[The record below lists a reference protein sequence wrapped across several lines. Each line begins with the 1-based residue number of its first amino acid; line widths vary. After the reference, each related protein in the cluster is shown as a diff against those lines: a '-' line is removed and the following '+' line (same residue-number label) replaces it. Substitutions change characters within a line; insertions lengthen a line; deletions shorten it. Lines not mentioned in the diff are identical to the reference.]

1 MNETRRAWISYTKSS
16 DDVSGLDELLVIKP
30 ENFLCY
36 SEYYFLNDMRK
47 LFYAAYLTM
56 NTQTHSALS
65 FRHRLDCNNIHRH
78 YNFNYIYLD
87 IDSVVAIWLYNTS
100 YHNPLYL

>member
-16 DDVSGLDELLVIKP
+16 NDVSGLDELLVIKP

-47 LFYAAYLTM
+47 LFYAVCP
-56 NTQTHSALS
+56 
-65 FRHRLDCNNIHRH
+65 DK
-78 YNFNYIYLD
+78 
-87 IDSVVAIWLYNTS
+87 
-100 YHNPLYL
+100 